1 MTARL
6 PLTASTAA
14 PARGPKLR
22 RAALGAAALALLL
35 GATGPALAQDAPA
48 VGRVISAS
56 PIRENGQP
64 AGYSVT
70 YEYGGRQYT
79 TRTDAPPGPTIAL
92 QTGGYGVTTYPVAP
106 QSPLA
111 VDPEPAPQAAAPYA
125 VTPEPGVV
133 VSGSGVPYGAP
144 APAYPAAYAAP
155 YPAPVYVA
163 PAYGYPAPYVYPPVG
178 LSLNFGYSRGGHHG
192 WR

>member
-1 MTARL
+1 MTSRL
-6 PLTASTAA
+6 PSTASIALPGRVRHGALAATALA
-14 PARGPKLR
+14 LV
-22 RAALGAAALALLL
+22 LGAAL
-35 GATGPALAQDAPA
+35 PASAQEAPA

-56 PIRENGQP
+56 PIQDNGRP

-79 TRTDAPPGPTIAL
+79 TRTETLPGPTL
-92 QTGGYGVTTYPVAP
+92 PLEVSGYGVSTYPVAP
-106 QSPLA
+106 QQALTGN
-111 VDPEPAPQAAAPYA
+111 PEPASPASQPYA
-125 VTPEPGVV
+125 VAPEPGVV

-144 APAYPAAYAAP
+144 APVYPAA

-163 PAYGYPAPYVYPPVG
+163 PAYGYSAPYVYPPVG
-178 LSLNFGYSRGGHHG
+178 LSLNFGYSRGWHRG